1 MQLIS
6 FIDSSSG
13 VNTAAGVN
21 RNIYYVTSFSNTV
34 RGSTGLFLSNSDR
47 QVSRLV
53 AQQLTYR
60 SGSISLTAGI
70 NDLATQYATL
80 AVSIPG
86 VAIIV
91 AAGSSSRSAAVTATN
106 RLRSSYS
113 GGLSVVCVP
122 LGSTTNVATL
132 TAIAGSGLNGSPLV
146 YRTQQFGRISTL
158 LGTAV
163 SELGTFLL
171 YQRSTRA
178 HNNKGPA
185 FSLVFI

>member
-34 RGSTGLFLSNSDR
+34 RGSTGLFLSNADR

-70 NDLATQYATL
+70 NDIATQYATL
-80 AVSIPG
+80 AVYIPG
-86 VAIIV
+86 AAIIV
-91 AAGSSSRSAAVTATN
+91 AAGSSSRSAAVAAAN

-122 LGSTTNVATL
+122 LGGTTNVATL
-132 TAIAGSGLNGSPLV
+132 TAIASSGLNGSPLV
-146 YRTQQFGRISTL
+146 FGTQQFGQISTL
-158 LGTAV
+158 LGRAV
-163 SELGTFLL
+163 SALGMFLL
-171 YQRSTRA
+171 SQRRARA
-178 HNNKGPA
+178 HNNKA
-185 FSLVFI
+185 QAACD